1 MMQASLLNYGID
13 ERNLFLFVWGVLQ
26 INFLPQV
33 LEISAAGFKTL
44 LESSLPSSNLFLL
57 LFTSVLFVSDLQ
69 QQQW

>member
-33 LEISAAGFKTL
+33 LEISAAGFKML

-57 LFTSVLFVSDLQ
+57 LFTSVLFVNDLQ

>member
-33 LEISAAGFKTL
+33 LEISAAGFKML